1 MARHLQL
8 DLKTFDISSQNS
20 ELSLSMTSVAF
31 IYDVPHQNVTQENI
45 SSLIRSKQLWLLP
58 RGLCRLDVRI
68 QLGEC
73 DIGVEERANFFE
85 LIANTICQSFLW
97 SQLGLVVEILDIQ
110 YHQENNIPNI
120 YFSIEQP
127 DMSSALLS
135 PPHAHT
141 AQIKGLECIL
151 RFDSTSYLTSA
162 KEKERVSSQM
172 QMSLMGASPSYH
184 TLRTSDGVDLWEN
197 ASRLVEAAL
206 CITFGTRKRIEGM
219 KVIELENGS
228 SLLELAPAV
237 WNSHYLKSV
246 KNHTKSF
253 AVISNILA
261 SSLKGQS
268 PNLRRKGAG
277 LLQGNTA
284 DGNDNPGRGLEQQT
298 KQLELSIQRRLWNL
312 LQDTIQPT
320 VGTSN
325 ITRKSLPLQA
335 GSDHQEYEMDRVMA
349 DEATVDRCGL
359 LDDLHCPYGN
369 LLQPKGHDYG
379 DYVSSISYD
388 SDIEIA
394 LPPAYYPAL
403 SSQDSQL
410 LEAPEFQS
418 EVGSLYYETGMYG
431 DQFPETDSQY
441 AESNISYAMQDHIMS
456 DYIYDENEDI
466 YSHNYDYTNHIGE
479 TSSAHELT
487 EIFNYWEKQE
497 THRGAIEESVY
508 ELDADEEDLL

>member
-20 ELSLSMTSVAF
+20 ALSLSMTSVAF
-31 IYDVPHQNVTQENI
+31 IYDVPLQNVTQENL

-73 DIGVEERANFFE
+73 DIGVGERADFFE
-85 LIANTICQSFLW
+85 LVANTICQSF
-97 SQLGLVVEILDIQ
+97 LGLVVEILDIQ
-110 YHQENNIPNI
+110 YHQENNIPNF

-151 RFDSTSYLTSA
+151 RFDSTSRLTASA
-162 KEKERVSSQM
+162 KEQEQVPSQM
-172 QMSLMGASPSYH
+172 RMSPMAASPSYH
-184 TLRTSDGVDLWEN
+184 TLRASDVVDLWEN

-219 KVIELENGS
+219 KVIELENGPS
-228 SLLELAPAV
+228 MLELAPAI

-246 KNHTKSF
+246 INHTKNF
-253 AVISNILA
+253 TVISNILA

-268 PNLRRKGAG
+268 PDLRRKGAG
-277 LLQGNTA
+277 LLQGNIVE
-284 DGNDNPGRGLEQQT
+284 GNDNPGRGLEQQT
-298 KQLELSIQRRLWNL
+298 KQLESSIQRRLWNL
-312 LQDTIQPT
+312 LQDTIEPT
-320 VGTSN
+320 IGTSN
-325 ITRKSLPLQA
+325 ITRKSVPPKV
-335 GSDHQEYEMDRVMA
+335 GSDHQEYEMGRVMV

-359 LDDLHCPYGN
+359 LNDLHCPYGN
-369 LLQPKGHDYG
+369 LLQPEGHDYDG
-379 DYVSSISYD
+379 TSYD
-388 SDIEIA
+388 SDMEIA
-394 LPPAYYPAL
+394 LSQVYDPAF
-403 SSQDSQL
+403 SSQDSRL

-418 EVGSLYYETGMYG
+418 EVESLYYETGMYG

-441 AESNISYAMQDHIMS
+441 AESNISYAMQDYM
-456 DYIYDENEDI
+456 YDNDDI
-466 YSHNYDYTNHIGE
+466 YGHNYDYTNHMGQ
-479 TSSAHELT
+479 TSSGHELT
-487 EIFNYWEKQE
+487 EIFDYWEKQE
-497 THRGAIEESVY
+497 AHRGAIEESVY
-508 ELDADEEDLL
+508 ELDADEEDSLPVRFDTL